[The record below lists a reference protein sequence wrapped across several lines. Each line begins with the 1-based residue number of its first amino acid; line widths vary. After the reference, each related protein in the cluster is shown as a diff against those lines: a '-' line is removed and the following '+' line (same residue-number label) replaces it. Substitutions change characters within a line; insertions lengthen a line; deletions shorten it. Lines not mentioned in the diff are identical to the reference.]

1 MQQEPFPE
9 TTEGVEIS
17 NDSTFEDNQ
26 KEICRIQAE
35 IIQLIKKMQILEKEQ
50 NKSFKKISKSIR
62 KKRKNKTETKRKP
75 SGFETP
81 VKIPELFLEFIV
93 NGLETKSFSEKKSLE
108 LGEFSLTRDSMIPR
122 SLITGT
128 VYDYIKTRELYMEP
142 QEIQDIVARFPE
154 LKEHFKNANTTEKN
168 KRFPHVDN
176 AIRKLFTLE
185 ENEILT
191 FYNFQKYVTR
201 LFPKIKSDLIT
212 NDTETD
218 MYNESF
224 EHSNMTTS
232 VSSVIAES
240 SC

>member
-1 MQQEPFPE
+1 
-9 TTEGVEIS
+9 
-17 NDSTFEDNQ
+17 
-26 KEICRIQAE
+26 
-35 IIQLIKKMQILEKEQ
+35 
-50 NKSFKKISKSIR
+50 
-62 KKRKNKTETKRKP
+62 
-75 SGFETP
+75 
-81 VKIPELFLEFIV
+81 
-93 NGLETKSFSEKKSLE
+93 
-108 LGEFSLTRDSMIPR
+108 
-122 SLITGT
+122 
-128 VYDYIKTRELYMEP
+128 MEP
-142 QEIQDIVARFPE
+142 QEIQDIVLKFPE

-224 EHSNMTTS
+224 EHSNLTS
-232 VSSVIAES
+232 SVTSVIAES
-240 SC
+240 SR